1 MKKIGLIAAAATLAA
16 AGAAFGQGTINLEL
30 QSVTQDAAFANVY
43 GDSASWDG
51 EGGSFSITLFVRA
64 QIVGDVTATG
74 LTSFDGRLTDDG
86 TGSFLHAALSN
97 TDFLGAPFGPVP
109 DFTGGRRGMTPDYRA
124 TIGEDNNNPGNGRIE
139 GGAWQ
144 FLPLAISQTG
154 VAGAVSGLDDVYKV
168 TWTTTDNTAR
178 TVVLNV
184 GGPGGG
190 YQSTGGLV
198 TTDSIDGGSF
208 VITIVPA
215 PGAAALLGL
224 GGLVAIRRRR

>member
-86 TGSFLHAALSN
+86 TGSARSRGQGTLWMSASC
-97 TDFLGAPFGPVP
+97 GPWV
-109 DFTGGRRGMTPDYRA
+109 
-124 TIGEDNNNPGNGRIE
+124 
-139 GGAWQ
+139 
-144 FLPLAISQTG
+144 
-154 VAGAVSGLDDVYKV
+154 
-168 TWTTTDNTAR
+168 TAR
-178 TVVLNV
+178 NRRAS
-184 GGPGGG
+184 
-190 YQSTGGLV
+190 STGSG
-198 TTDSIDGGSF
+198 F
-208 VITIVPA
+208 
-215 PGAAALLGL
+215 ALR
-224 GGLVAIRRRR
+224 ARSTATR